1 MAQHAL
7 TAVCALPLV
16 EGALRLPKRCCH
28 HDVRPKHRLNS
39 LPLRTC
45 CAPQEGPIH
54 DVQWNSKGD
63 YFVVGERMLWVYNS
77 LKVAVTWLA
86 SNVWPMRPRRSHP
99 ASPATTRWSRF
110 QSTCVPLLH
119 FVLAAVAGFMPA
131 KTTLFTDKCVAKFD
145 LGEPR
150 LRRGMALLARCT
162 LFPPP
167 AFGVGQHMCG
177 PTLSHLTASCARP
190 TPLHSN
196 PTLTLKCSSCS
207 PQAPAPAPRQPCS

>member
-145 LGEPR
+145 LGARAAPR
-150 LRRGMALLARCT
+150 CAVLRCAGPSQRAAMAPAR
-162 LFPPP
+162 LPRPAGPP
-167 AFGVGQHMCG
+167 AC
-177 PTLSHLTASCARP
+177 LSTSTASSAHLLP
-190 TPLHSN
+190 G
-196 PTLTLKCSSCS
+196 LT
-207 PQAPAPAPRQPCS
+207 QF